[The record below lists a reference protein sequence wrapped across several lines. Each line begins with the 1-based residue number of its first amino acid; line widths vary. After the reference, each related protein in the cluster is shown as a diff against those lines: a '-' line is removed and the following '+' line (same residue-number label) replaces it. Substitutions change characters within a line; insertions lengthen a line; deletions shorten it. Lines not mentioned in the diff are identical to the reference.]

1 VKDRWLYAGLNDY
14 AHGQY
19 PFKMRPRER
28 LGRQVTDSRGIS
40 KPLATHQYEV
50 KVQRDARSNNTQL
63 IASPPM
69 KRKLM
74 AGAAELIL
82 GPNSDVPVQ
91 KTDDFELITMPQLTN
106 ASTEMENVT
115 KAEAFEYAGLMTPA
129 ADPNRTFMLTQA
141 EADNFNALWCGV
153 FEQVLALC
161 QQFYSPTELAL
172 ITGGDD
178 QPLGIG
184 PDDIAGRWNIALEID
199 ARDLNMEFVLQKL
212 KTYQQLLSIDPQGV
226 IDRTQAPIWGA
237 SALFPGMAQR
247 LIRPMEQVTQKL
259 IEEEQGNAA
268 KMAVGI
274 EPRMPEDG
282 IDAPQTRLQAL
293 QDTIARSQRL
303 ATLYAADPMFRALV
317 ENRQKFLMQQFTQQS
332 VNPVVGRLGTMPLQG
347 NQEAAMAVGM
357 STGEA

>member
-1 VKDRWLYAGLNDY
+1 
-14 AHGQY
+14 
-19 PFKMRPRER
+19 
-28 LGRQVTDSRGIS
+28 
-40 KPLATHQYEV
+40 
-50 KVQRDARSNNTQL
+50 
-63 IASPPM
+63 
-69 KRKLM
+69 
-74 AGAAELIL
+74 
-82 GPNSDVPVQ
+82 
-91 KTDDFELITMPQLTN
+91 
-106 ASTEMENVT
+106 
-115 KAEAFEYAGLMTPA
+115 
-129 ADPNRTFMLTQA
+129 
-141 EADNFNALWCGV
+141 
-153 FEQVLALC
+153 
-161 QQFYSPTELAL
+161 
-172 ITGGDD
+172 
-178 QPLGIG
+178 
-184 PDDIAGRWNIALEID
+184 
-199 ARDLNMEFVLQKL
+199 
-212 KTYQQLLSIDPQGV
+212 
-226 IDRTQAPIWGA
+226 
-237 SALFPGMAQR
+237 MAQR